1 MSSNVLRAAAARPF
15 LREVKTLAPL
25 ALPLVLGQLFGIG
38 TEVILSFFAGH
49 MGADTM
55 AAVAL
60 GGSFWIV
67 IFMAVLG
74 LMMSVQPAVSALHG
88 AERQH
93 ETGHLLAQAILLG
106 LGAGSLGGLIL
117 AIAGPVIAGGMGL
130 PPEALP
136 GIRRFLHA
144 SAWSIPA
151 LGVLASCRGLSEGLS
166 MTRPTMVVGAI
177 GLLVLVPA
185 ALVLMPGAVVPELGH
200 IGGFGAAG
208 GGIALALV
216 LWLEAL
222 AYLGWITLSGRY
234 PMVVWSRSAIRPDPA
249 VLRRFIRVGTPIAIT
264 TVLEVCM
271 FSVAT
276 LMAGH
281 FGAVAVAGH
290 QVALMTTAVFFMTPL
305 GLSLAVTVR
314 VGRAVGGGDWEGV
327 RLAGLAGFALMAVSQ
342 SISCSL
348 MLMAAGP
355 IASLFTQVPAV
366 QALAITLL
374 HLAAVFQFMDGTQ
387 VVAMGALRGQEDTRM
402 PMLLAMLAYWL
413 VGVPG
418 GGILAFA
425 LGLGVVGVWVGLMG
439 GLTLAAFLLAGRVLW
454 LSGPARRA

>member
-1 MSSNVLRAAAARPF
+1 
-15 LREVKTLAPL
+15 
-25 ALPLVLGQLFGIG
+25 
-38 TEVILSFFAGH
+38 
-49 MGADTM
+49 
-55 AAVAL
+55 
-60 GGSFWIV
+60 
-67 IFMAVLG
+67 
-74 LMMSVQPAVSALHG
+74 
-88 AERQH
+88 
-93 ETGHLLAQAILLG
+93 
-106 LGAGSLGGLIL
+106 
-117 AIAGPVIAGGMGL
+117 
-130 PPEALP
+130 
-136 GIRRFLHA
+136 
-144 SAWSIPA
+144 
-151 LGVLASCRGLSEGLS
+151 
-166 MTRPTMVVGAI
+166 
-177 GLLVLVPA
+177 
-185 ALVLMPGAVVPELGH
+185 
-200 IGGFGAAG
+200 
-208 GGIALALV
+208 
-216 LWLEAL
+216 
-222 AYLGWITLSGRY
+222 
-234 PMVVWSRSAIRPDPA
+234 
-249 VLRRFIRVGTPIAIT
+249 
-264 TVLEVCM
+264 
-271 FSVAT
+271 
-276 LMAGH
+276 
-281 FGAVAVAGH
+281 
-290 QVALMTTAVFFMTPL
+290 MTPL

-342 SISCSL
+342 GISCCL